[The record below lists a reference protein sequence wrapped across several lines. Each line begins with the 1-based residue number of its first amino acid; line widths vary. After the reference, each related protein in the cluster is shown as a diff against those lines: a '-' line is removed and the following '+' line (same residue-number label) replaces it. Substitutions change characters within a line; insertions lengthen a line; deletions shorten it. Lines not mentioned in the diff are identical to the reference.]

1 MNNIMKNTAKFAVG
15 TCIALGSV
23 AVAASVVA
31 GSSAAKVVT
40 AEVKAAKDA
49 TKEEMEALKKEATS
63 ASVAESSPVNSEET
77 AMFADVEEAA
87 KETAEN

>member
-49 TKEEMEALKKEATS
+49 TKEEKER
-63 ASVAESSPVNSEET
+63 VWQLVKENFLQEEH
-77 AMFADVEEAA
+77 VEDAI
-87 KETAEN
+87 